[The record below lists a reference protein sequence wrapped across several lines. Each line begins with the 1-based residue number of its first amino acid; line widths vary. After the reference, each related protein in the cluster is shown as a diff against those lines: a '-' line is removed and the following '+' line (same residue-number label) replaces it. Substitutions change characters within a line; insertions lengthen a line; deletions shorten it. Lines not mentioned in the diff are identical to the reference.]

1 MTATLRPEPRSS
13 AAPAPRARRR
23 FRRTRRPVRSW
34 LVGLGLCLG
43 IAVLSIIALGL
54 GDYPLNPAEV
64 LTALAGGGGFD
75 STVVLEWRLPRT
87 TAALVFGTALALSG
101 ALFQTLTRNP
111 LGSPDII
118 GFSTGAYTGVLLA
131 TVGIGGVTVAD
142 GLIGTS
148 VGALIG
154 GLGTALLVYFL
165 AYRDGVQGFRLI
177 VVGIGVTAA
186 LHAVNSWILL
196 RAQTETAMG
205 AAIWGAGSL
214 GLTSWS
220 AVLPAIAI
228 VIAVLPLLLISV
240 RPLRQLELGD
250 DVAASHG
257 VRVEPTRLAILGIGV
272 LLTALVTAATGPIA
286 FVALAAPQIAR
297 LLARSPGIPLVNS
310 ALMGA
315 LVLLGSDIIAQQAL
329 AQPIPVGMV
338 TVVLGGG
345 YLAALLAYQARK
357 G

>member
-1 MTATLRPEPRSS
+1 MS
-13 AAPAPRARRR
+13 AGAGSRTHQARL
-23 FRRTRRPVRSW
+23 THRPVRSW
-34 LVGLGLCLG
+34 LVSAGLLTG
-43 IAVLSIIALGL
+43 IVILSITALGM

-64 LTALAGGGGFD
+64 LVALTGGGGFD
-75 STVVLEWRLPRT
+75 STVVLQWRLPRI

-131 TVGIGGVTVAD
+131 TVGLGGASVA
-142 GLIGTS
+142 GGAIGTS
-148 VGALIG
+148 LGALIG
-154 GLGTALLVYFL
+154 GLGTALIVYLL

-177 VVGIGVTAA
+177 VVGIGITAA

-196 RAQTETAMG
+196 RAQSETAMG

-220 AVLPAIAI
+220 AVLPAIGI
-228 VIAVLPLLLISV
+228 VLAVTPLLLLAV

-315 LVLLGSDIIAQQAL
+315 LVLLGSDLIAQQAL

-357 G
+357 D

>member
-1 MTATLRPEPRSS
+1 MTALETREAKPARSFRTTRLPRL
-13 AAPAPRARRR
+13 
-23 FRRTRRPVRSW
+23 THRPVRAI
-34 LVGLGLCLG
+34 LVGLGLC
-43 IAVLSIIALGL
+43 AVIVILTITALGM
-54 GDYPLNPAEV
+54 GDYPLNPSEV
-64 LTALAGGGGFD
+64 LAALTGAGGFD
-75 STVVLEWRLPRT
+75 STVVLEWRLPRI
-87 TAALVFGTALALSG
+87 TAALVFGAALAVSG

-131 TVGIGGVTVAD
+131 TVGIGGVTVAG

-148 VGALIG
+148 LGALIG

-165 AYRDGVQGFRLI
+165 AYRQGIQGFRLI

-196 RAQTETAMG
+196 RAQTETAMS

-220 AVLPAIAI
+220 DVLPAIGI
-228 VIAVLPLLLISV
+228 VLAVLPLLLMTV

-257 VRVEPTRLAILGIGV
+257 VRVEPTRLVILGVGV
-272 LLTALVTAATGPIA
+272 ALTALVTAATGPIA

-297 LLARSPGIPLVNS
+297 LLTRSAGIPLLHS

-315 LVLLGSDIIAQQAL
+315 LVLLGSDILAQQVL

-338 TVVLGGG
+338 TVILGGA

-357 G
+357 D

>member
-1 MTATLRPEPRSS
+1 MTADLHPRPTKPPRL
-13 AAPAPRARRR
+13 
-23 FRRTRRPVRSW
+23 THRPVRST
-34 LVGLGLCLG
+34 LVGAGLCLAL
-43 IAVLSIIALGL
+43 IILSIIALGM
-54 GDYPLNPAEV
+54 GDYPLSPPEV
-64 LTALAGGGGFD
+64 LTALTGAGDFD
-75 STVVLEWRLPRT
+75 STVVLQWRLPRI
-87 TAALVFGTALALSG
+87 TAALVFGAALAVSG

-131 TVGIGGVTVAD
+131 TVGIGGATLAN
-142 GLIGTS
+142 GLIGTAL
-148 VGALIG
+148 GALLG

-165 AYRDGVQGFRLI
+165 AYRQGVQGFRLI

-214 GLTSWS
+214 GLTSW
-220 AVLPAIAI
+220 ADVLPAIGI
-228 VIAVLPLLLISV
+228 VLAVLPLLLMTV

-257 VRVEPTRLAILGIGV
+257 VKVEPTRLVILGVGV

-297 LLARSPGIPLVNS
+297 LVARSPGIPLVHS

-315 LVLLGSDIIAQQAL
+315 LVLLGSDMIAQQAL

-338 TVVLGGG
+338 TVILGGG
-345 YLAALLAYQARK
+345 YLAALLAYQARRD
-357 G
+357 